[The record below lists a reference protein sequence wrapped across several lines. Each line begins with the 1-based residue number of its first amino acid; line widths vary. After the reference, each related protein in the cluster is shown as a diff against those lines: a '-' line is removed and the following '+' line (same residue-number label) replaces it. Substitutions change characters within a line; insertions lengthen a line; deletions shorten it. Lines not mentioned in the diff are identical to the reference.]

1 MIISALFVGL
11 IIVLVL
17 VLLRKYFVE
26 RFNEC
31 KVNQNKTVSN
41 PLLIISEE

>member
-1 MIISALFVGL
+1 MIISALFVI

-31 KVNQNKTVSN
+31 KPS
-41 PLLIISEE
+41 